1 MSLERKARLRWLAAE
16 AGGRPSPPPGP
27 TYSTVAR
34 FETLADR
41 WPHEAWSIVLK
52 IGEPADASGDMVAG
66 IRMLAAD
73 APEGLLAR
81 GRRFDLFEGRRLVAH
96 GEVL

>member
-1 MSLERKARLRWLAAE
+1 MSLEHRARLRWIAA
-16 AGGRPSPPPGP
+16 ADGGRPSPPPGP

-41 WPHEAWSIVLK
+41 WPQEAWSIVLE
-52 IGEPADASGDMVAG
+52 IGRPADSSGDMVAG
-66 IRMLAAD
+66 IRMLATD
-73 APEGLLAR
+73 APGELLAS
-81 GRRFDLFEGRRLVAH
+81 GSRFDLFEGRRLVAH